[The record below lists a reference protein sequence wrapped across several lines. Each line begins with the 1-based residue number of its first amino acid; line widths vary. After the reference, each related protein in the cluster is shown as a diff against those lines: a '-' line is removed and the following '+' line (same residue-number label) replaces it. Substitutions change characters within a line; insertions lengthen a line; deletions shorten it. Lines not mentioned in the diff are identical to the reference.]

1 MEFINLCLLKVW
13 LVLLLYIIKG
23 VLIMGI
29 LEDTLVTLKSAAGI
43 AVEKTEK
50 IIDVSKLK
58 INLSEQERKLSKC
71 FEDLGKLTYNKS
83 KNSDAND
90 EENSKIIAQI
100 DNLYEQIKNINDQ
113 IALSKNQIRCKRCG
127 YDNDNNAFYCGK
139 CGSLLREEV
148 NDENICE

>member
-1 MEFINLCLLKVW
+1 
-13 LVLLLYIIKG
+13 
-23 VLIMGI
+23 MGI
-29 LEDTLVTLKSAAGI
+29 LEDTLVTLKSAAVI

-71 FEDLGKLTYNKS
+71 FEDLGKLTYNKI

-113 IALSKNQIRCKRCG
+113 ISLSKNQIRCKRCG

>member
-1 MEFINLCLLKVW
+1 
-13 LVLLLYIIKG
+13 
-23 VLIMGI
+23 MGI

-58 INLSEQERKLSKC
+58 ISLSEQERKLSKC

-127 YDNDNNAFYCGK
+127 YDNDNNVFYCGK

>member
-1 MEFINLCLLKVW
+1 
-13 LVLLLYIIKG
+13 
-23 VLIMGI
+23 MGI

-71 FEDLGKLTYNKS
+71 FEDLGKLTYNRI